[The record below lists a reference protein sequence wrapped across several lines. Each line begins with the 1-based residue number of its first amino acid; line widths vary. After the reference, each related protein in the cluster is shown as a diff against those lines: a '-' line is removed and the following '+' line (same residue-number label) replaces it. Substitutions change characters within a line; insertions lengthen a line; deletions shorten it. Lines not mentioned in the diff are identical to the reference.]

1 MSPQQRNTILAAL
14 CFYQQ
19 AGMADPA
26 KRDPLIDQI
35 ATNDGMAL
43 GDAGIDDLCHDL
55 NCDTLTAT
63 PPARLVI
70 HVEDGAV
77 TRLTSNT
84 PIECIVADFDIQGA
98 DMAAITSLPAE
109 QAPCVPRGD
118 TADVDPERTDAV
130 FSGFDAWRFSRPTA
144 YA

>member
-1 MSPQQRNTILAAL
+1 MSPQQLNTILAAL

-35 ATNDGMAL
+35 ATNDGRAL
-43 GDAGIDDLCHDL
+43 DDAEIDDLCHNL
-55 NCDTLTAT
+55 NGGVLPAT

-77 TRLTSNT
+77 TGLTSNV

-98 DMAAITSLPAE
+98 DMAAISSFPPE
-109 QAPCVPRGD
+109 HAPCTPRRT
-118 TADVDPERTDAV
+118 TAEVDPARTDAV
-130 FSGFDAWRFSRPTA
+130 FAAFGAWRFPRPA
-144 YA
+144 PHA